1 MVDLTGPLHS
11 MRDSLHTLLARVGS
25 NYAQSDRVT
34 RAIFKVNSLLQ
45 NMAMGTSADIDN
57 LRMATENIAQLNPQ
71 ETSVFEILFDEI
83 EKIMA
88 DL

>member
-1 MVDLTGPLHS
+1 MVDLVGPLLS
-11 MRDSLHTLLARVGS
+11 MRDSLHNLLARVGS

-45 NMAMGTSADIDN
+45 NFAKGTSTGIGK
-57 LRMATENIAQLNPQ
+57 LRAVTEKIAQLDPL
-71 ETSVFEILFDEI
+71 EAAAFDVLFDEV
-83 EKIMA
+83 EEVLA

>member
-1 MVDLTGPLHS
+1 MVELAGPLLS
-11 MRDSLHTLLARVGS
+11 MRDSLHILLARVGS

-45 NMAMGTSADIDN
+45 NLATGTSADIVK
-57 LRMATENIAQLNPQ
+57 LRVVTENIALFTPQ
-71 ETSVFEILFDEI
+71 EAAAFDLLFDEI
-83 EKIMA
+83 EKVLA